1 MRMRMRMQGIAR
13 TLEGE
18 DKQATHV
25 HIMDVPKAQ
34 LVWIMEDDLD
44 LEQIAPLPIH
54 VLVRTNTMDLDLYL
68 DLQLDLYLSATRRMH
83 MVRGEQ
89 MALTFEIKIILMVHL
104 LPVRVEGIL
113 KDQLKGHARTCTMD
127 LLATT
132 KMKTEI
138 NGLD

>member
-1 MRMRMRMQGIAR
+1 MQGIAR

-54 VLVRTNTMDLDLYL
+54 VLIRTNTMDLDLDL
-68 DLQLDLYLSATRRMH
+68 DLQLDLYLYLSATRRMH

-104 LPVRVEGIL
+104 LPVLVRVEGIL

>member
-1 MRMRMRMQGIAR
+1 MQGIAR

-25 HIMDVPKAQ
+25 HIMDVSKVQ

-44 LEQIAPLPIH
+44 LEQIAPLPVH
-54 VLVRTNTMDLDLYL
+54 VLIRTNTMDLDL
-68 DLQLDLYLSATRRMH
+68 DLQLHLDLDLSATRRMH

-104 LPVRVEGIL
+104 LPVLVRVEGIL

>member
-1 MRMRMRMQGIAR
+1 MQGIAR

-25 HIMDVPKAQ
+25 HIMDVSKVQ
-34 LVWIMEDDLD
+34 LVWTMEDDLD
-44 LEQIAPLPIH
+44 LEQIAPLPVH
-54 VLVRTNTMDLDLYL
+54 VRVRTSTMDLDL
-68 DLQLDLYLSATRRMH
+68 DLYLQLYLYLPATRRMH

-104 LPVRVEGIL
+104 LPVCVEGIL

-138 NGLD
+138 NDLD

>member
-1 MRMRMRMQGIAR
+1 MQGIAR

-25 HIMDVPKAQ
+25 HIMDVSKVQ

-44 LEQIAPLPIH
+44 FEQIAPLPVH
-54 VLVRTNTMDLDLYL
+54 VLVRTNTMDLDLDL
-68 DLQLDLYLSATRRMH
+68 DLQLDLYLYLSATRRMH